1 MNQQASKAI
10 GVVLLLAAALLSI
23 LIAIALSTSSPP
35 GVGAHPCDPSPTPTH
50 QDSSGVDC
58 NTQGHT
64 DSDHQAP
71 LRKVNTV
78 DGGRDRELVFH
89 VSPHSSGAGTNY
101 LDDGDQIEIT
111 LPGFELPS
119 SIDTHL
125 IDLSG
130 SGDTNGQMPTNASVS
145 SDSLTLTLPD
155 LTSHVSPYEY
165 LKITISKGTGILTPE
180 TPKGFEDTDHP
191 QETGKGYPVGITF
204 IDRAGTERQKA
215 PDDNIIVVENP
226 ISSTVPSKAV
236 SVDLVTYADADIGP
250 SEEIVVDFSGDSPDS
265 EFVVPASISNTTT
278 IWIDPEGS
286 TPGFNPSDVRV
297 QGAKVTLTI
306 PTATT
311 SNPRGGNIPD
321 GEYTITFREPTGI
334 KNPYSAGNRIIK
346 VSSTASDYEDDITA
360 VIRRSTDI
368 IPEEGPRG
376 SEFTLD
382 GRGYPEG
389 TVTIYHDAKNIG
401 LIDAGE
407 TITSVETNRGAFKV
421 TLTARGVPGEPQY
434 KVKAKDSRG
443 VDDEVVFN
451 IIAGIIFQPVPA
463 RVGAPLKIT
472 ISDWEA
478 GFASEA
484 IAAVSVAGEE
494 AYVVQ
499 VIERQDCFDYTGA
512 FRPDGYETVSLEIE
526 VPPHVPPGKQAV
538 SVYGPD
544 ELEFFELVDGEPSV
558 VTDKSLCE
566 DSGRTAARGRDSNV
580 KARLKPKAERDP
592 IITETI
598 LIVEQGL
605 TLTPDTAA
613 RGQEVVITGSG
624 FTRAARGED
633 HIENVWIGGEKVVD
647 DHSALEV
654 DTVGD
659 FAFTVTVPLDIPD
672 GRHEVLMEG
681 TDTTLGRAML
691 TIPEAVITLDPAQ
704 GARDTEVKITGSGF
718 VAGEVVLVS
727 YGPEI
732 GASIAAQSIA
742 ATGALAD
749 AQGNF
754 ELIFKVPIKAE
765 VGNRYKVTAVAKE
778 EILDGRVTV
787 DAETSHF
794 VLKSVVTV
802 APASVSPGDH
812 LTISARDLPPF
823 TLVGPIKIA
832 GIDIPPGSEVATDE
846 TGSFDA
852 KILIPQIGYGAHTLL
867 VQVAEAVVSR
877 IVRVVPPPL
886 EGPPAQVFKY
896 LIKSGVLSTVWHYDN
911 ATQSW
916 SSFDPSL
923 NGEMA
928 ALNDLTYV
936 SSGDI
941 LWANM
946 NEPEFFQDEQT

>member
-1 MNQQASKAI
+1 ME
-10 GVVLLLAAALLSI
+10 GV
-23 LIAIALSTSSPP
+23 
-35 GVGAHPCDPSPTPTH
+35 
-50 QDSSGVDC
+50 
-58 NTQGHT
+58 
-64 DSDHQAP
+64 
-71 LRKVNTV
+71 
-78 DGGRDRELVFH
+78 
-89 VSPHSSGAGTNY
+89 
-101 LDDGDQIEIT
+101 
-111 LPGFELPS
+111 
-119 SIDTHL
+119 
-125 IDLSG
+125 
-130 SGDTNGQMPTNASVS
+130 
-145 SDSLTLTLPD
+145 
-155 LTSHVSPYEY
+155 
-165 LKITISKGTGILTPE
+165 
-180 TPKGFEDTDHP
+180 TPKARSPSTMMP
-191 QETGKGYPVGITF
+191 
-204 IDRAGTERQKA
+204 KA
-215 PDDNIIVVENP
+215 
-226 ISSTVPSKAV
+226 
-236 SVDLVTYADADIGP
+236 
-250 SEEIVVDFSGDSPDS
+250 
-265 EFVVPASISNTTT
+265 
-278 IWIDPEGS
+278 
-286 TPGFNPSDVRV
+286 
-297 QGAKVTLTI
+297 
-306 PTATT
+306 
-311 SNPRGGNIPD
+311 
-321 GEYTITFREPTGI
+321 
-334 KNPYSAGNRIIK
+334 
-346 VSSTASDYEDDITA
+346 
-360 VIRRSTDI
+360 
-368 IPEEGPRG
+368 
-376 SEFTLD
+376 
-382 GRGYPEG
+382 
-389 TVTIYHDAKNIG
+389 NIG

-434 KVKAKDSRG
+434 KVKTKDSRG

-472 ISDWEA
+472 ISDWED
-478 GFASEA
+478 GFAPEV
-484 IAAVSVAGEE
+484 AAVSIAGRE
-494 AYVVQ
+494 AYVAE
-499 VIERQDCFDYTGA
+499 VIEYRYCFDYTGA
-512 FRPDGYETVSLEIE
+512 FRPDDVYKTVSLEID
-526 VPPHVPPGKQAV
+526 VPTYVPPGKQAV

-544 ELEFFELVDGEPSV
+544 QLQLTYEDDGLPDADKPSCLNFDGTRGTRTGKKVMAEIKKEP
-558 VTDKSLCE
+558 
-566 DSGRTAARGRDSNV
+566 N
-580 KARLKPKAERDP
+580 P
-592 IITETI
+592 IVTETI

-605 TLTPDTAA
+605 TLTPATAA
-613 RGQEVVITGSG
+613 RGQEVILTGSG
-624 FTRAARGED
+624 FTRAARGGR
-633 HIENVWIGGEKVVD
+633 HIANVWIGGKRVVD

-654 DTVGD
+654 DSAGD

-672 GRHEVLMEG
+672 GQHEVLMEG

-718 VAGEVVLVS
+718 VAEEVVLVS

-794 VLKSVVTV
+794 VLKSVITV

-812 LTISARDLPPF
+812 LTVSARNLPPF

-941 LWANM
+941 VWANM
-946 NEPEFFQDEQT
+946 NEPEFFQDDRLEAGWNLIRLK

>member
-1 MNQQASKAI
+1 M
-10 GVVLLLAAALLSI
+10 
-23 LIAIALSTSSPP
+23 
-35 GVGAHPCDPSPTPTH
+35 
-50 QDSSGVDC
+50 
-58 NTQGHT
+58 
-64 DSDHQAP
+64 
-71 LRKVNTV
+71 
-78 DGGRDRELVFH
+78 
-89 VSPHSSGAGTNY
+89 
-101 LDDGDQIEIT
+101 
-111 LPGFELPS
+111 
-119 SIDTHL
+119 
-125 IDLSG
+125 
-130 SGDTNGQMPTNASVS
+130 
-145 SDSLTLTLPD
+145 
-155 LTSHVSPYEY
+155 
-165 LKITISKGTGILTPE
+165 
-180 TPKGFEDTDHP
+180 
-191 QETGKGYPVGITF
+191 
-204 IDRAGTERQKA
+204 
-215 PDDNIIVVENP
+215 
-226 ISSTVPSKAV
+226 
-236 SVDLVTYADADIGP
+236 
-250 SEEIVVDFSGDSPDS
+250 
-265 EFVVPASISNTTT
+265 
-278 IWIDPEGS
+278 
-286 TPGFNPSDVRV
+286 
-297 QGAKVTLTI
+297 
-306 PTATT
+306 
-311 SNPRGGNIPD
+311 
-321 GEYTITFREPTGI
+321 
-334 KNPYSAGNRIIK
+334 
-346 VSSTASDYEDDITA
+346 
-360 VIRRSTDI
+360 
-368 IPEEGPRG
+368 
-376 SEFTLD
+376 
-382 GRGYPEG
+382 
-389 TVTIYHDAKNIG
+389 
-401 LIDAGE
+401 
-407 TITSVETNRGAFKV
+407 
-421 TLTARGVPGEPQY
+421 
-434 KVKAKDSRG
+434 
-443 VDDEVVFN
+443 
-451 IIAGIIFQPVPA
+451 
-463 RVGAPLKIT
+463 
-472 ISDWEA
+472 
-478 GFASEA
+478 
-484 IAAVSVAGEE
+484 
-494 AYVVQ
+494 
-499 VIERQDCFDYTGA
+499 
-512 FRPDGYETVSLEIE
+512 
-526 VPPHVPPGKQAV
+526 
-538 SVYGPD
+538 
-544 ELEFFELVDGEPSV
+544 
-558 VTDKSLCE
+558 
-566 DSGRTAARGRDSNV
+566 
-580 KARLKPKAERDP
+580 
-592 IITETI
+592 
-598 LIVEQGL
+598 EQGL

-654 DTVGD
+654 DTAGD

-765 VGNRYKVTAVAKE
+765 VGIRYKVTAVAKE

-794 VLKSVVTV
+794 VLKSVITV

-812 LTISARDLPPF
+812 LTVSARNLPPF

-896 LIKSGVLSTVWHYDN
+896 LIRSGVLSTVWHYDN

-923 NGEMA
+923 NGEMT

-941 LWANM
+941 VWANM
-946 NEPEFFQDEQT
+946 NEPEFFQDDRLEAGWNLIRLK